1 MTSYKRRTRA
11 RLFIAF
17 ALICGSFLSA
27 FILSSLANRTQLM
40 WGARIPLIPGHEI
53 LASDLEAHRVALPD
67 GPDGP
72 DGGGIYLS
80 VQRDL
85 TGSVVLRAVGAGE
98 LVPAIA
104 ISEDVQALQRS
115 ALPISVHASDIP
127 SNLQA
132 GDVVNLY
139 HVGDSRLTQEIG
151 PPRVLLSHIYILDI
165 DRKGQN
171 LGGDLSLTL
180 SVNVKNVLQVL
191 GATAAGRIVVVRV
204 NG

>member
-11 RLFIAF
+11 RLFAAI

-27 FILSSLANRTQLM
+27 FILASLANRTQLM
-40 WGARIPLIPGHEI
+40 WGARVPLIPGHEI
-53 LASDLEAHRVALPD
+53 LVSDLEAHRVALPD
-67 GPDGP
+67 GPDGQ
-72 DGGGIYLS
+72 GIYLS
-80 VQRDL
+80 AQRDL

-98 LVPAIA
+98 LVPAGA

-115 ALPISVHASDIP
+115 ALPISVHVSDVP
-127 SNLQA
+127 SDLQA

-139 HVGDSRLTQEIG
+139 HVGDSRLTQEVG
-151 PPRVLLSHIYILDI
+151 PPRVLLSHTYILDI

-180 SVNVKNVLQVL
+180 SVNIKNVLQVL
-191 GATAAGRIVVVRV
+191 GATASGRIVVVRV